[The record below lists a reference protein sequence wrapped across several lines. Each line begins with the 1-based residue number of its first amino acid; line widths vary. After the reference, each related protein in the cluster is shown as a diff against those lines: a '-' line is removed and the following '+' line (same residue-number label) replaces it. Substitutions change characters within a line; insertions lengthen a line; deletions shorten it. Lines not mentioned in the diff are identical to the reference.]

1 MDVVS
6 IRTKVTPLV
15 KSSDKGDKTAN
26 DCHSHHQYHEQVYL
40 VLRWSS
46 QHQAQEWKV
55 VAEYWGWAVGTE
67 MVGGIEVSPSMKL
80 STKTVSGPLPQSIS
94 LQFASFLVSYS
105 FLAWGMVMRSCRRG
119 GRKALERRFESV
131 RNTLESVQINLS
143 RK

>member
-1 MDVVS
+1 MS

-26 DCHSHHQYHEQVYL
+26 NCHSHHQYHEQVYL

-46 QHQAQEWKV
+46 QHQAWEWEV

-80 STKTVSGPLPQSIS
+80 STKTVSGPLPQLIS
-94 LQFASFLVSYS
+94 SQFASFSVSCS
-105 FLAWGMVMRSCRRG
+105 FSAWGTVTRSCRRG
-119 GRKALERRFESV
+119 GCKALEHRFESV
-131 RNTLESVQINLS
+131 RNTLESVQINS
-143 RK
+143 SCK

>member
-1 MDVVS
+1 MS

-46 QHQAQEWKV
+46 QHQAWEWEV
-55 VAEYWGWAVGTE
+55 VAEYQGWAVGTE
-67 MVGGIEVSPSMKL
+67 MVGGIEVSPSVKL
-80 STKTVSGPLPQSIS
+80 SAKTISGPLPQLIS
-94 LQFASFLVSYS
+94 SQFALFSVSCLFS
-105 FLAWGMVMRSCRRG
+105 AWGTVMRSCRRG
-119 GRKALERRFESV
+119 GCKALERRFESV
-131 RNTLESVQINLS
+131 RNTLENVRINSS